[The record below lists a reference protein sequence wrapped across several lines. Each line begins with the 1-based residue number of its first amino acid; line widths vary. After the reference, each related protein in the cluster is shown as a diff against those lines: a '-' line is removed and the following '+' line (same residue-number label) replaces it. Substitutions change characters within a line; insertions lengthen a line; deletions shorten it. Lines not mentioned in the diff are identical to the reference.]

1 MAAGLK
7 RSLGLW
13 AVLAISIGAM
23 LGSGIFVL
31 PGLAADKA
39 GPAAALAYFIAGI
52 VILPAAFSKAEMSTA
67 MPEAGGTYIFID
79 RAMGPLM
86 GTVAGF
92 GVWFSLIF
100 KASFALAGLGAYLSI
115 FNLPGKPIALGL
127 AALLIVL
134 NVSGAKASGSAQT
147 VVVVFV
153 LIGLALFMFRAGFSV
168 EPTNLKPFF
177 SHGKFKVLATAA
189 LVFGS
194 YAGVT
199 KVASVAEEVKD
210 PTRNIPKGM
219 VVPLFLMMILYPLIT
234 LIMIGVAGE
243 EALGQSET
251 PVAFVAGL
259 VAGNTGRVV
268 MAILAILA
276 LVSMANAGLLAASR
290 YPFAMARNGLAPSAL
305 SRINPKTAIPTNS
318 TLATGIVMIILIAV
332 FPLTE
337 LAKLS
342 SGFQL
347 VVFSILYLAPIAFRQ
362 SKVEYY
368 KPTFKAPF
376 YPWLQIFGIV
386 GSLVLLSQLG
396 AVPIL
401 GALSI
406 MGGGVIWYRVF
417 GRARASRE
425 SALLDAVRMREN
437 ERSIE
442 ATREA
447 IASGGHKHT
456 LVVARE
462 TATPQKAADL
472 VHLGNQL
479 LHPEGHLHFVQLD
492 ERHTRHE
499 DLIWDRILPEEK
511 APVPTSHPH
520 EESRTELALHVR
532 EIKADFVI
540 AEMPPHTR
548 GSERFIA
555 DVKWLS
561 THIDADTAFLRY
573 RGIKRALHHIV
584 VFGSGGPVDELKMS
598 IANMLIEPGGMIEIV
613 HALPEDA
620 DQAQVDFID
629 EHQQEL
635 LTLCDA
641 WGKSTVVRAENLD
654 EGLKQ
659 VPSNSD
665 LVVLGA
671 PFRESARF
679 SLADRLMEQL
689 QVPVLVVHKR
699 THERASWRRSL
710 LQRIMY

>member
-1 MAAGLK
+1 MAGGLK
-7 RSLGLW
+7 RSLGMW

-31 PGLAADKA
+31 PGLAAEKA

-67 MPEAGGTYIFID
+67 MPEAGGTYIFVD
-79 RAMGPLM
+79 RAMGPMM
-86 GTVAGF
+86 GTIAGF

-100 KASFALAGLGAYLSI
+100 KSSFALAGLGAYLSI
-115 FNLPGKPIALGL
+115 FDLPGKPIALLL
-127 AALLIVL
+127 AAGLIAL
-134 NVSGAKASGSAQT
+134 NISGAKASGNAQT
-147 VVVVFV
+147 IVVVLV
-153 LIGLALFMFRAGFSV
+153 LAGLGLFMLRGGFAV

-177 SHGKFKVLATAA
+177 SHGKFKVLTTAA

-210 PTRNIPKGM
+210 PAKNIPRGM
-219 VVPLFLMMILYPLIT
+219 VIPLVLMMIVYPLIT
-234 LIMIGVAGE
+234 LIMIGIAGE
-243 EALGQSET
+243 QALGQSET

-259 VAGNTGRVV
+259 VAGNTGRVA
-268 MAILAILA
+268 MAILAVLA
-276 LVSMANAGLLAASR
+276 LVSMANAGLLAAAR
-290 YPFAMARNGLAPSAL
+290 YPFAMSRNGLAPSAL
-305 SRINPKTAIPTNS
+305 SKINPRTAIPTNS
-318 TLATGIVMIILIAV
+318 TLVTGGVMIVLIAV

-347 VVFSILYLAPIAFRQ
+347 IVFTIQYLAPIAFRE

-368 KPTFKAPF
+368 KPTFKSPF
-376 YPWLQIFGIV
+376 YPWMQIFGIV

-396 AVPIL
+396 VIPIV

-406 MGGGVIWYRVF
+406 MAGGVIWYRVF

-437 ERSIE
+437 GRSIE

-447 IASGGHKHT
+447 IASGGHRHT
-456 LVVARE
+456 LVIARE

-472 VHLGNQL
+472 VHLGHQL

-492 ERHTRHE
+492 EHHTHHE
-499 DLIWDRILPEEK
+499 DLIWDRILPEEE
-511 APVPTSHPH
+511 APVPTGHPH
-520 EESRTELALHVR
+520 EEDRAELAQHVR

-540 AEMPPHTR
+540 AEMPTHTR
-548 GSERFIA
+548 NSERFIA

-598 IANMLIEPGGMIEIV
+598 VANMLIEPGGTIEIV
-613 HALPEDA
+613 HVLPEDT
-620 DQAQVDFID
+620 DQTQIAFID
-629 EHQQEL
+629 DHQQEL
-635 LTLCDA
+635 LGLCDA
-641 WGKSTVVRAENLD
+641 LGKSTIVLADNLG
-654 EGLKQ
+654 EGLTQ
-659 VPSNSD
+659 MSSNSD

-671 PFRESARF
+671 PFKEVARF

-699 THERASWRRSL
+699 THERASWRRGL

>member
-1 MAAGLK
+1 MEGGLK

-31 PGLAADKA
+31 PGLAAEKA

-67 MPEAGGTYIFID
+67 MPEAGGTYIFVD
-79 RAMGPLM
+79 RAMGPMM
-86 GTVAGF
+86 GTIAGF

-100 KASFALAGLGAYLSI
+100 KSSFALAGLGAYLSI
-115 FNLPGKPIALGL
+115 FDLPGKPIALLL
-127 AALLIVL
+127 AAALIVL
-134 NVSGAKASGSAQT
+134 NISGAKASGNAQT
-147 VVVVFV
+147 VVVVLV
-153 LIGLALFMFRAGFSV
+153 LAGLLLFMLRGGVSV
-168 EPTNLKPFF
+168 ETTNLKPFF
-177 SHGKFKVLATAA
+177 SHGKFKVLTTAA

-210 PTRNIPKGM
+210 PAKNIPRGM
-219 VVPLFLMMILYPLIT
+219 LFPLVLMMVLYPLIT

-268 MAILAILA
+268 MAILAVLA
-276 LVSMANAGLLAASR
+276 LVSMANAGLLAAAR
-290 YPFAMARNGLAPSAL
+290 YPFAMSRNGLAPSAL
-305 SRINPKTAIPTNS
+305 SKINTKTAIPTNS
-318 TLATGIVMIILIAV
+318 TLVTGAVMIILIAV

-347 VVFSILYLAPIAFRQ
+347 IVFTIQYLAPIAFRE
-362 SKVEYY
+362 SNVEYY

-376 YPWLQIFGIV
+376 YPWMQIFGII

-396 AVPIL
+396 TIPIL
-401 GALSI
+401 GAFSI
-406 MGGGVIWYRVF
+406 MAGGVIWYQIF

-447 IASGGHKHT
+447 IASGGHRHT
-456 LVVARE
+456 LVVARK

-472 VHLGNQL
+472 VRLGNHL
-479 LHPEGHLHFVQLD
+479 LHPEGHLHFVQFD
-492 ERHTRHE
+492 EHHARHE
-499 DLIWDRILPEEK
+499 DLIWDRILPEDE
-511 APVPTSHPH
+511 APVPTGHPH

-613 HALPEDA
+613 HVLPEDA

-641 WGKSTVVRAENLD
+641 WGKSTVVRAENLG
-654 EGLKQ
+654 EGLTQ
-659 VPSNSD
+659 VSSNCD

-671 PFRESARF
+671 PSKEAARF